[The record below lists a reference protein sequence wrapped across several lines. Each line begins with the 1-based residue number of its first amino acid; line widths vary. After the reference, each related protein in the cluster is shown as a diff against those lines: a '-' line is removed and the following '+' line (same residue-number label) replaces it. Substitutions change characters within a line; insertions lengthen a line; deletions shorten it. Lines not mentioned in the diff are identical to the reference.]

1 MRNSEQEGH
10 FKYFEDRARL
20 WTALKEDN
28 DTLQSLVCI
37 LLTVRQNG
45 PHNKCDEEIRLYMEW
60 TSMLNTL
67 PSKLGF
73 AKEPDMY
80 AVLQTLGK
88 HAFDYWMIKL

>member
-28 DTLQSLVCI
+28 ETLQSLVCI

-45 PHNKCDEEIRLYMEW
+45 PLIIINAMKKSDCTW
-60 TSMLNTL
+60 SG
-67 PSKLGF
+67 P
-73 AKEPDMY
+73 
-80 AVLQTLGK
+80 VC
-88 HAFDYWMIKL
+88 